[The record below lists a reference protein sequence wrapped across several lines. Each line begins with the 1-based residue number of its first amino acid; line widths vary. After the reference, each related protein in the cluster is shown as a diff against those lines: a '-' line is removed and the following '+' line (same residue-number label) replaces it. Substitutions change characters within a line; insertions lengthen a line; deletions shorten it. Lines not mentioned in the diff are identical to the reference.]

1 MTFKMTILWEGLS
14 IHNDSIDMA
23 SPQCMSSYDLSD
35 NNSERRPS
43 HNDIIDMASPQCM
56 SSYDLTDNNYLIS
69 PFNIYF
75 IIRLHTIVYQFVY
88 FYIVSFENI
97 LSQYVH
103 WYRLPSLCIRNDS
116 QAQYDCT
123 INVRSF
129 SSKKRFIILLSLIW
143 FTPVFII
150 WWL

>member
-1 MTFKMTILWEGLS
+1 MSSYVIPNDNS
-14 IHNDSIDMA
+14 VRRPSHNDSIDMA
-23 SPQCMSSYDLSD
+23 SPQWMSSYDLSD

-75 IIRLHTIVYQFVY
+75 IIWLHTIVYNFLY

-103 WYRLPSLCIRNDS
+103 WCRLPSLCVLNDS
-116 QAQYDCT
+116 QAQYRLYMEYSCYN
-123 INVRSF
+123 IAPFMV
-129 SSKKRFIILLSLIW
+129 
-143 FTPVFII
+143 FTLCVFIYGS
-150 WWL
+150 